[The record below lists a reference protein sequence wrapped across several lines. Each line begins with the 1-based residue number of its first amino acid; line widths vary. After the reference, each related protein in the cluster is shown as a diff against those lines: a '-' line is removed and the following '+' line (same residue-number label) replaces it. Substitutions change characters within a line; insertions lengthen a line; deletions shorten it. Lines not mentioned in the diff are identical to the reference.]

1 MSQQFFYD
9 NQIRRF
15 LTQFIRIVSG
25 FQVEFGQGT
34 NGARPLQQ
42 VPVLYGDPSR
52 QAAQILKNNSENTL
66 NSVPAMSVYI
76 SALDFD
82 RDRMQDPSFVGTM
95 NIRQRQ
101 YDPVTGNY
109 LNTPGDAY
117 TIERLMPVP
126 YKLTLKLDIWTSN
139 TEQKLQ
145 LIEQLAQL
153 FNPSL
158 DVQSTDNYVDWG
170 SLTQVEL
177 KSTIWDSRSIP
188 ANADESISIATMQ
201 FEMPVWLSSPAKV
214 KRLGVVTN
222 IINNVYDANGAI
234 TDDIFAEADLL
245 LRKTVVLRD
254 YNLLYIGNTLRLLKP
269 NQLNAAN
276 PIPTY
281 DDWAQIKNTYGQIRN
296 GISEVRL
303 RHATG
308 TSEIVGT
315 IAAHPTDATVML
327 FNPHIDTLP
336 GNTLAPVNAIID
348 PRTVNVDQTH
358 LLNPAVG
365 TRYII
370 TNSIGSYTNREA
382 AVAWQQ
388 SHPEFVAQANDII
401 QFDGSHWHVESAAAN
416 FGNVEFVSNLTT
428 NVQYK
433 WDVEESAWTKSV
445 EGIYYPGNWSLVI

>member
-9 NQIRRF
+9 SQIRRF

-25 FQVEFGQGT
+25 FQVEFGQNA

-101 YDPVTGNY
+101 YDPTTGNY
-109 LNTPGDAY
+109 LSTPGDAY

-177 KSTIWDSRSIP
+177 KSTVWDSRSIP
-188 ANADESISIATMQ
+188 ANAEESISIATMQ
-201 FEMPVWLSSPAKV
+201 FEMPIWLSSPAKV

-222 IINNVYDANGAI
+222 VVNNVYDPNGMI

-245 LRKTVVLRD
+245 LRKTVVLRN
-254 YNLLYIGNTLRLLKP
+254 YNLLYIGNTLRLLKQ
-269 NQLNAAN
+269 NQLNANN

-281 DDWAQIKNTYGQIRN
+281 DDWAQVKNTYGQIRN

-303 RHATG
+303 RHASG
-308 TSEIVGT
+308 ISEIVGT

-336 GNTLAPVNAIID
+336 ANTLTPVNAIID

-358 LLNPAVG
+358 LLNPASG

-370 TNSIGSYTNREA
+370 TNSIGSHDNQEA
-382 AVAWQQ
+382 AIAWKQE
-388 SHPEFVAQANDII
+388 HPEFIAQANDII
-401 QFDGSHWHVESAAAN
+401 QYDGFQWHVESAAAN

-433 WDVEESAWTKSV
+433 WDVEESSWTKSV
-445 EGIYYPGNWSLVI
+445 EGIYYPNDWSLVI